1 MVPGM
6 MVLGEDGAKPVRSAD
21 MAEEEPER
29 RRSGSR
35 WRDRRLLQPS
45 VSSARPVPVIE

>member
-29 RRSGSR
+29 RVEA
-35 WRDRRLLQPS
+35 DRGGATGACSSHR
-45 VSSARPVPVIE
+45 SARPGRSR